1 MERNILDRC
10 TSSIICLDLQL
21 NINYFNKS
29 TKTFFKDVNLGDN
42 IIKLFEFEF
51 DRLKSYL
58 DIATQNPFTYV
69 FKIKGSYYKTLIS
82 ILNDQYMLEIN
93 DIENEFFFN
102 IINNIESGVVLCD
115 PLNYNLI
122 YGNENFYKVT
132 GYEKEEIIGKN
143 LSLLKV
149 DNTDE
154 IQREKLKEKLESKEN
169 FTVVLKNQNKNG
181 SIYYNKVSVSPIKNK
196 YTNRIQFYLGTQND
210 VTDET
215 IENKYFKAVLNNS
228 KSIMIVNSNGQI
240 KNINKRFFE
249 IFDYIDLKDFTD
261 KHNCI
266 CELFV
271 KKDTNYVTAD
281 MNGIPWHEYIKENHD
296 DNLRKVCMIDKNGE
310 ERIFQIDSS
319 GKLFEYADDELITLS
334 EITALIK
341 SNQMLKDQSKHAMM
355 GEMIA
360 MIAHQWRQPLA
371 TLNTILAKINI
382 LNDMGML
389 DDNEFKKAY
398 SKSTEIIQH
407 LSNTIDDFRNFFHK
421 NEKLEEIELNN
432 LIKKSFNLLESN
444 FKIKEISFDVKYIN
458 HIENLV
464 IKVNSSKMTQVLI
477 NLIKNAY
484 DELIKHDIENK
495 KVTVIC
501 DKTKDKVFISVMDN
515 AGGIPE
521 EIKDKIFDPYFST
534 KSKNGTGLGL
544 YMSKMIVEDQMKG
557 TLTVKN
563 LSKGAMFNIV
573 IPINVDGEL
582 ENE

>member
-573 IPINVDGEL
+573 IPINIDGEL